1 MSQWLRKSGM
11 FTWEASE
18 WNELTQI
25 LGQLFRARSSVPNGG
40 LVTQS
45 LPTEPWKTDAPKVQ
59 DMGGSVFVIVI
70 DIGLLDWSTDIW
82 REQLNFLDKY
92 HGKARFAWILN
103 HDTSNFIKMEL
114 RRKGHLLMVNKPL
127 YKSKVAHI
135 LETVIK
141 ERDLEMQ
148 RKILNGSRSTRIE
161 GDLHESVEIDSTH
174 FETAS
179 SDDSD
184 RSEMGSHNSI
194 NGYHIAET
202 QKDKIRKPCPLQ
214 YQTANNGLVEF
225 TQVYS
230 TENNSSTG
238 APGQMRPNLHDPEDE
253 GQKSLCNK
261 RASPLTEAECENSRC
276 QEQHLNSTCPKE
288 NGDSYSAKTVNGQ
301 KSLEGLRILLAEDT
315 PVLQRV
321 ATIMLEKM
329 GATVIAVGD
338 GMQAVD
344 ALKFMPGSEE
354 CRAECQMQDGR
365 TRCQAQICDSLPYDL
380 ILMDCQVRNC
390 RIHALPMFI
399 SIIVLLF

>member
-1 MSQWLRKSGM
+1 MSKWLQKNGVL
-11 FTWEASE
+11 TWEASE

-25 LGQLFRARSSVPNGG
+25 LGQLFRARSSVSNGG
-40 LVTQS
+40 LVMQC
-45 LPTEPWKTDAPKVQ
+45 LPSEPLKTEAPNIQ
-59 DMGGSVFVIVI
+59 DMEASVFVIVV

-135 LETVIK
+135 LEAVIQR
-141 ERDLEMQ
+141 RDMEMK
-148 RKILNGSRSTRIE
+148 RKNLNSMKSTRVE

-174 FETAS
+174 FEVAS

-184 RSEMGSHNSI
+184 KSEMGSHKSVNA
-194 NGYHIAET
+194 YHIVEK
-202 QKDKIRKPCPLQ
+202 QKDRIRKPCPLQ
-214 YQTANNGLVEF
+214 YQTANSCLVEF
-225 TQVYS
+225 TQVS
-230 TENNSSTG
+230 TTENNLTTED
-238 APGQMRPNLHDPEDE
+238 PHQLRPNSRDTGNGHKLM
-253 GQKSLCNK
+253 CNMK
-261 RASPLTEAECENSRC
+261 ASSLTEAECENPGS
-276 QEQHLNSTCPKE
+276 QENLISTCP
-288 NGDSYSAKTVNGQ
+288 NGNSYSGKTVNGQ

-338 GMQAVD
+338 GLQAVD
-344 ALKFMPGSEE
+344 ALKCIPGLDE
-354 CRAECQMQDGR
+354 CRGECHFQDGR
-365 TRCQAQICDSLPYDL
+365 RRCPTQICDSLPYDL

-390 RIHALPMFI
+390 
-399 SIIVLLF
+399 

>member
-1 MSQWLRKSGM
+1 MQVLLALSGSMGRSIMSQWLRKNGM

-40 LVTQS
+40 LVTQCLQS
-45 LPTEPWKTDAPKVQ
+45 EPWKTEAPNIQ
-59 DMGGSVFVIVI
+59 DMKASVFVIIV

-135 LETVIK
+135 VETVIK

-148 RKILNGSRSTRIE
+148 RKILNGLKSTRIE

-174 FETAS
+174 FEGAS

-184 RSEMGSHNSI
+184 RSEMGSHKSV
-194 NGYHIAET
+194 NGYHIAES
-202 QKDKIRKPCPLQ
+202 QKDRIRKPCPSQ
-214 YQTANNGLVEF
+214 HQTANNCLVEF

-230 TENNSSTG
+230 TENNLETG
-238 APGQMRPNLHDPEDE
+238 APGQIRPNSHGTENE
-253 GQKSLCNK
+253 GHELLCNK
-261 RASPLTEAECENSRC
+261 RASPLTEAECKNSRC
-276 QEQHLNSTCPKE
+276 QEQHLNCTCPTE
-288 NGDSYSAKTVNGQ
+288 QGDSYSGKTLNGQ

-344 ALKFMPGSEE
+344 ALKCMLGAVD
-354 CRAECQMQDGR
+354 CGGKCLVQDGR
-365 TRCQAQICDSLPYDL
+365 TRCQTQICDSLPYDL
-380 ILMDCQVRNC
+380 ILMDCQVRN
-390 RIHALPMFI
+390 
-399 SIIVLLF
+399 S